1 MTVGLIAGM
10 GAKTA
15 KLIEVIELS
24 WSDSRQEARQLAGSQ
39 TAGRI
44 RSRIN
49 QVIWPDSR
57 QAVG

>member
-1 MTVGLIAGM
+1 M

-15 KLIEVIELS
+15 KLIEVIDLS
-24 WSDSRQEARQLAGSQ
+24 WSDSSQEARQLAGSQ
-39 TAGRI
+39 TAGRIRGRI